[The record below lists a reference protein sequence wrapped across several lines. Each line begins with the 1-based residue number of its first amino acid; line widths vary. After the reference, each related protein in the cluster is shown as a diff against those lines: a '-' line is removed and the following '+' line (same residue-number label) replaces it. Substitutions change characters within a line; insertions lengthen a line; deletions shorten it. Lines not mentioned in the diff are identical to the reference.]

1 MFQLY
6 IQYLPCSFQCIIGDV
21 TDGESLSAS
30 HWHDK
35 LNARC
40 VSCRNVAI
48 NVACRAVSQQPAAAD
63 GHQPFVS
70 HIPTSR
76 SAARIKHQCAETWLP
91 RLSSMNWSKKASRRI
106 RVAVCVLCYQ
116 PSHAVQWRWYSHIQM
131 TPHQQLTA
139 LKLAMTRIAT

>member
-76 SAARIKHQCAETWLP
+76 SAARIKTSMRRNLTTTIVFNELVEKGKQAHQSRCLCLVLSAITCCTVTLIQSHSNDTASATDSAE
-91 RLSSMNWSKKASRRI
+91 AG
-106 RVAVCVLCYQ
+106 
-116 PSHAVQWRWYSHIQM
+116 HD
-131 TPHQQLTA
+131 
-139 LKLAMTRIAT
+139 